1 MQNRINFFSRFI
13 PNPILVA
20 FDVAICVTF
29 DRKPSISLVL
39 LLVITF
45 SLAPN
50 VCIPLSV
57 CKYLCLFLSFRIDL
71 SHSYYGKYKRH
82 IIKFVAEGEMGVD
95 FGKLPI
101 YRASIEEL
109 PIYRAHIP
117 VYDIN
122 IHYYYY
128 E

>member
-20 FDVAICVTF
+20 FNVAICVTF

-71 SHSYYGKYKRH
+71 SHSYYGKYKRY
-82 IIKFVAEGEMGVD
+82 IIKFAAEGKMGVD

-101 YRASIEEL
+101 YQASIEEL
-109 PIYRAHIP
+109 PIYRAQIP
-117 VYDIN
+117 GYDVT
-122 IHYYYY
+122 IHYYY

>member
-1 MQNRINFFSRFI
+1 MQNRTIFFRFI

-57 CKYLCLFLSFRIDL
+57 CKYLCLFHSFRIDL
-71 SHSYYGKYKRH
+71 SRSYGRYKRY
-82 IIKFVAEGEMGVD
+82 IIKFAAEGEMGVD

-109 PIYRAHIP
+109 SIYRAHIP
-117 VYDIN
+117 GYDIT
-122 IHYYYY
+122 IHYYY